1 MILYHGS
8 NVGVEAPK
16 LLKVQRS
23 LDFGKGF
30 YTTSDFDQAT
40 KWAQRTA
47 RIRKEGEAFVTCY
60 ELRDSDITNLKVLR
74 FDKPDE
80 KWLEFVT
87 SNRKNILKTNDW
99 DLIIGPVANDQT
111 FPTIILYLDGFID
124 ADSCI
129 RQLLPQKLKDQYT
142 FKTEKA
148 LSFLKF
154 IEGKKV

>member
-8 NVGVEAPK
+8 NVSVEEPL

-30 YTTSDFDQAT
+30 YTTSDFEQAK
-40 KWAQRTA
+40 KWAQRAT
-47 RIRKEGEAFVTCY
+47 RIRAEGAPLVTCY
-60 ELRDSDITNLKVLR
+60 EIQDSDIKNLNVLR
-74 FDKPDE
+74 FEKPDE
-80 KWLEFVT
+80 KWLEFVAA
-87 SNRKNILKTNDW
+87 NRKNVLKENNC

-111 FPTIILYLDGFID
+111 FPTIILYLDGFLD

-129 RQLLPQKLKDQYT
+129 KRLLPQKLKDQYV

-154 IEGKKV
+154 IEVKKL